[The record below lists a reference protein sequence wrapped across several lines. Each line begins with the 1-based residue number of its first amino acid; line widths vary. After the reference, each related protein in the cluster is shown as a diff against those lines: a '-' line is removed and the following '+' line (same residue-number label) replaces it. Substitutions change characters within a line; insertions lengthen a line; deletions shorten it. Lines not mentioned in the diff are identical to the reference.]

1 MRDLGYEE
9 AARKAFEIARAAAT
23 HRDAVAM
30 IIAAGLAEDADM
42 LLIVGSDLPTAKER
56 IDKTFS

>member
-9 AARKAFEIARAAAT
+9 AARKAFKIARAAAT

-30 IIAAGLAEDADM
+30 IIAAGLAEDAAEADS
-42 LLIVGSDLPTAKER
+42 LICEGEY
-56 IDKTFS
+56 